1 MSLIVATNRID
12 ENTTPQA
19 SEKPSNFKNFFRS
32 PIEIEPNSEIAVQS
46 VKIQRSGNVV
56 VGGDDFFCHYFGTLP
71 ETIND
76 VDSLTCLSRT
86 IKPKEGAY
94 SLSGYEKEIQ
104 RALNEQYD
112 DPRTFGNYS
121 VSAHTNASGEE
132 LGLEIS
138 CVDRGEADTND
149 IANSAIS
156 AEPTFNIAN
165 PYSYYDGNAS
175 IADSNG
181 FTFNASSGSATFTR
195 TAANAVILSDSRAV
209 GILTGIPFGLNDG
222 EFKVEVNS
230 ASAQP
235 FAVGLSRPQIQA
247 ETYENSLITASDVS
261 SVSRRYSGV
270 RGLDERT
277 APLENNELYIINAS
291 GNYGQIRGPYEMYDY
306 VFIQDES
313 DNITIAERVYVPDHE
328 VYQLQELAYWENG
341 FTGSTGSKLTK
352 AQFHASWDGVE
363 FKGKGDEIEL
373 FFKRNGSS
381 VADKVVSSTLN
392 EGPGN
397 SFNPI
402 GSTTYAL
409 YPQMNVCEGS
419 LKITKYEGPG
429 ITTYKY
435 PTFETGTGFTRYTPG
450 DDMFSNEA
458 VVEVA
463 EEKHINV
470 TRTLASNSVDSVVTR
485 CDESAQKLIHSEV
498 DGDYVYSNLNSDDG
512 VDFVHILTVN
522 RFTLPNTND
531 TLSQGQAFPNMG
543 GKLGFRDRA
552 FLISNDDAG
561 YVSGDDT
568 LTIKFTSTSELNKT
582 NIASFIR
589 IPNLTHKSFN
599 GGQSGLSKIIYQL
612 PQFANGGNQY
622 GSLYFEPGE
631 KTYVKL
637 HNPSKMILNML
648 QVQVVD
654 SHEKEL
660 DSLTGDTQ
668 IVFHVRQSKM

>member
-12 ENTTPQA
+12 ENTLQQS

-56 VGGDDFFCHYFGTLP
+56 IGNDDTFCHYFGTLP

-86 IKPKEGAY
+86 IKPKRGAY

-104 RALNEQYD
+104 RSLNEQYD
-112 DPRTFGNYS
+112 DPRTFGGYL
-121 VSAHTNASGEE
+121 VSGHTNASGEE

-138 CVDRGEADTND
+138 CVDRGEATTNVID
-149 IANSAIS
+149 NAAIS
-156 AEPTFNIAN
+156 PRATFNIAN
-165 PYSYYDGNAS
+165 PYDFYTNAS
-175 IADSNG
+175 IAPSDG
-181 FTFNASSGSATFTR
+181 FTFTAASGSATFTR
-195 TAANAVILSDSRAV
+195 TASTATVLQDSRAV
-209 GILTGIPFGLNDG
+209 GILGGIPFGLNDG
-222 EFKVEVNS
+222 ELKVEVNS

-235 FAVGLSRPQIQA
+235 YAIGLSRPQIQV
-247 ETYENSLITASDVS
+247 ESYENSQI
-261 SVSRRYSGV
+261 SGSATLWQRHDGV
-270 RGLDERT
+270 DDLDGRT
-277 APLENNELYIINAS
+277 AALENNETDIINSA
-291 GNYGQIRGPYEMYDY
+291 GNFGQISGTYETYDY
-306 VFIQDES
+306 AFYLDED
-313 DNITIAERVYVPDHE
+313 DNITIAERVFDVNDE
-328 VYQLQELAYWENG
+328 VSRMQELAYWENG

-352 AQFHASWDGVE
+352 AQFHASWDGIQY
-363 FKGKGDEIEL
+363 KGKGDEIEL
-373 FFKRNGSS
+373 YFKQSGKDVFDVV
-381 VADKVVSSTLN
+381 VASTLN

-397 SFNPI
+397 SFSPI
-402 GSTTYAL
+402 GSTSYAL
-409 YPQMNVCEGS
+409 YPQMNVLDGS

-450 DDMFSNEA
+450 DDCFSNEA
-458 VVEVA
+458 VVDYVDL
-463 EEKHINV
+463 KHYNV
-470 TRTLASNSVDSVVTR
+470 TRTLASNSVDQVVYR
-485 CDESAQKLIHSEV
+485 CDSSDQKLIHADV
-498 DGDYVYSNLNSDDG
+498 GGYVYSNLNSANG
-512 VDFVHILTVN
+512 VDFVHLFTVN
-522 RFTLPNTND
+522 RFTKPVTND
-531 TLSQGQAFPNMG
+531 TLTSGQEFPNMG
-543 GKLGFRDRA
+543 GRLGFRDRT

-599 GGQSGLSKIIYQL
+599 GGQSGLSKILYQL

-637 HNPSKMILNML
+637 HNPAKMILNML